1 MIKIIIEKCDTC
13 AQQYWCQKDCVTG
26 YIEIQNGVPRFKD
39 RGRCINCNH
48 CVAVCPR
55 GAIET
60 DFKAPELP
68 NRMLQ
73 LFAEKRSV
81 RFYDSGKEI
90 SKDDLNQIL
99 AAAQTA
105 PTEKNRSTVK
115 IYLIKEMLREVYLKA
130 LNFMKAVVEEAG
142 PLHPQ
147 YRMITELHKNRGP
160 ILWNA
165 EYLVL
170 TVGGQGFF
178 IDAAI
183 ASERMQLMAQ
193 TLGIGTAYNGNL
205 IFALNEDKTLKSLIG
220 VSKNERVHTAFA
232 MGVPGVRYYRP
243 VYKENKHIY
252 YL

>member
-1 MIKIIIEKCDTC
+1 MRKILLEKCDTC
-13 AQQYWCQKDCVTG
+13 NQQYWCRKDCVTG
-26 YIEIQNGVPRFKD
+26 YIEVIDEVPRFKD
-39 RGRCINCNH
+39 RGRCINCSH

-55 GAIET
+55 EAITDDCKVPET
-60 DFKAPELP
+60 P
-68 NRMLQ
+68 NEMLL

-81 RFYDSGKEI
+81 RFYDSSKEI
-90 SKDDLNQIL
+90 SKDVLEQIL

-115 IYLIKEMLREVYLKA
+115 IYLIKERLPEVYLKA
-130 LNFMKAVVEEAG
+130 LDFMKSVVDKSG

-147 YRMITELHKNRGP
+147 YHMITELHKNRGP

-170 TVGGQGFF
+170 TAGGQGFAV
-178 IDAAI
+178 DAAI
-183 ASERMQLMAQ
+183 AAERMQLMAQ

-205 IFALNEDKTLKSLIG
+205 TYAVNEDEELKNLIG
-220 VSKNERVHTAFA
+220 ISKNEKVHTAFA
-232 MGVPGVRYYRP
+232 MGVPEVRYYRP
-243 VYKENKHIY
+243 VYKENKRVY

>member
-1 MIKIIIEKCDTC
+1 MKKIIVERCDTC
-13 AQQYWCQKDCVTG
+13 NQQYWCQKDCITG
-26 YIEIQNGVPRFKD
+26 YIEIQNRVPQFKD

-60 DFKAPELP
+60 DFKAPKLS
-68 NRMLQ
+68 NRMLC

-81 RFYDSGKEI
+81 RFYDNSKEI
-90 SKDDLNQIL
+90 LKENLDLIL

-115 IYLIKEMLREVYLKA
+115 VYMVKKMLREIYLKA
-130 LNFMKAVVEEAG
+130 LDFMKAVVEKTG

-147 YRMITELHKNRGP
+147 YHLITELYKNQGP

-170 TVGGQGFF
+170 TTGNPGFF

-183 ASERMQLMAQ
+183 TAERMQLMAHA
-193 TLGIGTAYNGNL
+193 LGIGTAYNGNL
-205 IFALNEDKTLKSLIG
+205 ILALNEDETLKNLLGISR
-220 VSKNERVHTAFA
+220 NERVHVAFA
-232 MGVPGVRYYRP
+232 MGIPEVQYHRP
-243 VYKENKHIY
+243 VYKENKKVY